1 MDGIAI
7 DGPLEG
13 ETFSGNGYSPG
24 SLFDRAQDPDDPDK
38 LHIYRVNDDTDGAG
52 RNHLSYRWSIART
65 GGHAVIGEALDGPV
79 AGDWVDVVRGL
90 RKGERTP
97 IKRPGGTLI
106 YEATGEQIA
115 DDAGKGTRI
124 ALRFVGETV

>member
-13 ETFSGNGYSPG
+13 ETFTGNGYSPG
-24 SLFDRAQDPDDPDK
+24 SPFDHAQDPDDPDK

-52 RNHLSYRWSIART
+52 RNHLSYRWSTART
-65 GGHAVIGEALDGPV
+65 TGHSVTGEALVGPV
-79 AGDWVDVVRGL
+79 RGDWVDVVAGL

-106 YEATGEQIA
+106 YEATGEVIA
-115 DDAGKGTRI
+115 DETGQGTRV
-124 ALRFVGETV
+124 ALRFVGEAV